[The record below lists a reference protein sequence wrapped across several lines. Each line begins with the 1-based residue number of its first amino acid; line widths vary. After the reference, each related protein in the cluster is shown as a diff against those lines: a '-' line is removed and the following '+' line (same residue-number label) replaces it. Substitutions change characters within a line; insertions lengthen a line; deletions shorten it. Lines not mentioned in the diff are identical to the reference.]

1 MRIWYVWFRRNITT
15 CTGTLQ
21 LHTYATDQ
29 TWLQNTGRTFE
40 IRAGLSSIVSTQL
53 SLNMHARA
61 HTHTHTHTHTAQTE
75 DNNLADLMQ
84 DLAAASSNT
93 IPAQAS
99 LNIN

>member
-61 HTHTHTHTHTAQTE
+61 HTHTHTHTAQTE